1 MGVSGENKII
11 CDKTENPKADLGIS
25 LGKTFLVFG
34 SLRYKE
40 CLLKLA
46 RVFFFFFF
54 FTIFNTHIIFL
65 SSSCESVCAY
75 LVFDA

>member
-54 FTIFNTHIIFL
+54 LLFSTHISFSLAVLASQFVLI
-65 SSSCESVCAY
+65 
-75 LVFDA
+75 